1 MCGTFCNEV
10 PYKVPLPGLVNGP
23 QNVPKKC
30 PHGLWKTPSIIYVVK
45 LPPQI
50 EDIAKLI
57 SMKKNKNDQSGGGD
71 ISNTADGYETK
82 ASVIPEN
89 V

>member
-1 MCGTFCNEV
+1 M
-10 PYKVPLPGLVNGP
+10 PYKVPLPCKWSTKCS
-23 QNVPKKC
+23 KKS
-30 PHGLWKTPSIIYVVK
+30 PHGLWKTPSIRYVVE

-89 V
+89 I